1 MVSKLLAM
9 FLKELILC
17 PVVTDESRMTTTPIK
32 GKSLLV
38 AKVKYIFHTMTVS
51 SIPPTSHSGVQITL
65 ACHKIPR
72 MTAREPRYTNWPEQ
86 GQGSRTA
93 VHGSQLAPAIPGH
106 FYERNS
112 NTSLSQREVFVTDTT
127 TPCLLPLAMG
137 VATIFEPSVT
147 TTSCHL
153 PLRKGGICDR
163 CCTLPSL

>member
-17 PVVTDESRMTTTPIK
+17 PVVIDESRMTTTPIK

-51 SIPPTSHSGVQITL
+51 SIPPTSHSGIQITL

-106 FYERNS
+106 FLRKKFQY
-112 NTSLSQREVFVTDTT
+112 
-127 TPCLLPLAMG
+127 LPF
-137 VATIFEPSVT
+137 T
-147 TTSCHL
+147 
-153 PLRKGGICDR
+153 KGGIMVKCLFR
-163 CCTLPSL
+163 LVLPPLLTKGSFVAPPFRKGRWVGISRAGRFE